1 MTVVVN
7 KIPRANFHIDKD
19 GPAPCEFW
27 EEDSDEVPQARAATL
42 TCVIV
47 HDTTTLTKT
56 VGSGITLS
64 TYGGVA
70 DAYVTLQLTSA
81 EITTFRTG
89 AFTTYEFREGS
100 SDPKDVILKGYLVL
114 E

>member
-7 KIPRANFHIDKD
+7 KIPRANFVLDKD

-27 EEDSDEVPQARAATL
+27 TEDSAGLAQARAATL

-47 HDTTTLTKT
+47 HDTTTLNKT

-70 DAYVTLQLTSA
+70 DSYVTLQLTSA
-81 EITTFRTG
+81 EIAAFKIG
-89 AFTTYEFREGS
+89 AFTTYEFREGA
-100 SDPKDVILKGYLVL
+100 SDPKDVILKGRLVL